1 MFLHFG
7 HSMGLN
13 RLMTMVDFLKKKK
26 KIHSHHILSFMICVL
41 SPSKNDLR

>member
-13 RLMTMVDFLKKKK
+13 RLMTMVDFLKKKNPFPSHFVIYDLCLVTFK
-26 KIHSHHILSFMICVL
+26 K
-41 SPSKNDLR
+41 